1 MASTQLP
8 KYEQV
13 KRSLIQEIEL
23 GRWVAGGAIPSE
35 HQLLQRFN
43 VSRPT
48 LVRSLQDLVREGYLY
63 RRQGK
68 GTFVA
73 ERSTPEKAGNGSS
86 QRAVPVFAAGIP
98 DDKVAGPG
106 EVLLRLL
113 RGVQSVLGPAHVDLA
128 LRYAA

>member
-1 MASTQLP
+1 MPIAEIP

-13 KRSLIQEIEL
+13 KRSLIAEIEL
-23 GRWVAGGAIPSE
+23 GKWVAGGVIPSE
-35 HQLLQRFN
+35 AQLLQRFN

-63 RRQGK
+63 RQQGK

-73 ERSTPEKAGNGSS
+73 ERTTAGEAAAARGI
-86 QRAVPVFAAGIP
+86 PVFTAKHDAESAGQ
-98 DDKVAGPG
+98 PG

-113 RGVQSVLGPAHVDLA
+113 RGV
-128 LRYAA
+128 

>member
-1 MASTQLP
+1 MATAELP

-13 KRSLIQEIEL
+13 KRSLIAEIEL
-23 GRWVAGGAIPSE
+23 GKWTAGGVIPSE
-35 HQLLQRFN
+35 AQLLQRFN

-73 ERSTPEKAGNGSS
+73 ERASAGEIQA
-86 QRAVPVFAAGIP
+86 QRGVPVFTAKHDAES
-98 DDKVAGPG
+98 A
-106 EVLLRLL
+106 
-113 RGVQSVLGPAHVDLA
+113 
-128 LRYAA
+128 